1 MNKRDVEMD
10 MLRGLAITAVI
21 LIHIT
26 AGKRVFLNGETDI
39 IFLFINQISRFAV
52 PVFLF
57 LSGMGLALSSKKEN
71 YSTFILNRVSKII
84 PWYLMWSLIYFVLD
98 NFIIYQEKF
107 SVFNLVKDVLTGSA
121 YYHLYYVPLII
132 IFYLIFPLI
141 NKYAKNNTVIIYFL
155 FFSVISQLSDELFK
169 VTITKNPLNIF
180 NWLIYFGLGIW
191 FANYYG
197 TVKPILKNNYKR
209 ILSAFIIVFFG
220 ITFEAYLYANELNFS
235 AENSTTSMRPSIII
249 FTIIFILLIIS
260 IRWSNNHIVVGLT
273 YLSKLSYGIYLSH
286 AFFLTAWNVFY
297 SRFGLPQNSTLQ
309 LISSFVFVMFFSIVA
324 TNIMNLVIKKVSKH
338 NIAAVSKN
346 E

>member
-1 MNKRDVEMD
+1 MD
-10 MLRGLAITAVI
+10 MLRGLAIIAVI

-26 AGKRVFLNGETDI
+26 AGERIFLNGKTNI
-39 IFLFINQISRFAV
+39 VFLFINQISRFAV

-71 YSTFILNRVSKII
+71 YSTFILNRVSKVL
-84 PWYLMWSLIYFVLD
+84 PWYLMWSFLYFILD
-98 NFIIYQEKF
+98 NFIVYQEKINVF
-107 SVFNLVKDVLTGSA
+107 SLIKDVFTGGA

-141 NKYAKNNTVIIYFL
+141 NKHVKNNTVVIYFL
-155 FFSVISQLSDELFK
+155 FSSIISQLSDELFE

-180 NWLIYFGLGIW
+180 NWLIYFVLGIW

-197 TVKPILKNNYKR
+197 RVKPILKKQYKW

-220 ITFEAYLYANELNFS
+220 ITFEAYLYANEMNFS
-235 AENSTTSMRPSIII
+235 AEDATTSMRPSIII

-260 IRWSNNHIVVGLT
+260 IRWSNNRIVTGLT

-286 AFFLTAWNVFY
+286 AFFLTAWNSFY
-297 SRFGLPQNSTLQ
+297 SRIGLPKNPILL
-309 LISSFVFVMFFSIVA
+309 LISSFLVVMFFSIAA
-324 TNIMNLVIKKVSKH
+324 TIIMNLLIKKVRTKKVL
-338 NIAAVSKN
+338 IK
-346 E
+346 